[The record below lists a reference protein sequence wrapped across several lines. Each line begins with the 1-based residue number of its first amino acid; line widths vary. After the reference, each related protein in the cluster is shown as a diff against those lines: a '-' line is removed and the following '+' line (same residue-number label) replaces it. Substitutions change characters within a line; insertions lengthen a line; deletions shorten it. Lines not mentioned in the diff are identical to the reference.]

1 MSLFNKLVQNYTTNN
16 ENGIAFK
23 IDKQEELFR
32 LVTTS
37 FLNDTFYKTKE
48 EELSRLQNLI
58 QECLIIDPSFVLWL
72 AETARIEY
80 NMRAT
85 THVLIWEI
93 VKTLK
98 GDNYKLKDFIY
109 NSIARVDD
117 MVEILSY
124 ILPEGKGNKKDRK
137 WKLSH
142 SLVKAYKQLL
152 WFKTKKGVIVEWK
165 FDEYQLAKYN
175 RKGKINLKDLVVLS
189 HSNSILSWKILNNE
203 LKTPFTWEVEIS
215 KLNKKDYLKR
225 FDIWNKLLNDKKI
238 PYIAL
243 LRNLRNISNDYLKY
257 VKYNNLTLSDIK
269 KSTFLKN
276 LINYLTNKEIV
287 LKNQQMPFRYLS
299 VYKEMKK
306 LKNDNYNEDRKT
318 NLIYNIFISWI
329 KIAATHSVKNL
340 EIKWKSAIFADV
352 SFSMK
357 TPISKKSKTDCIDI
371 ALLFWWMTKVMSKN
385 SISWVF
391 WNTAKLKELKWNS
404 VFEMNDNYKEWE
416 VWYSTNWYKAIE
428 LLLEKEIKVDKIFLF
443 TDMELYWN
451 VGVSY
456 GNSNSKTQIDKSLIE
471 YRKKYWNVKV
481 YIFNLSSS
489 STNVS
494 NQNWVY
500 TISGWSDK
508 IFDYIDI
515 LDNMK
520 NKDHINN
527 IRKKW
532 EKYLIK

>member
-1 MSLFNKLVQNYTTNN
+1 MSLFNKLVPNYITN
-16 ENGIAFK
+16 EANGIAFK
-23 IDKQEELFR
+23 INFQEELFR

-48 EELSRLQNLI
+48 EELSRLQDLI
-58 QECLIIDPSFVLWL
+58 QECLIIDPAFVLWL

-80 NMRAT
+80 NMRTT

-98 GDNYKLKDFIY
+98 GENFKLKDFIY
-109 NSIARVDD
+109 NSITRVDD

-124 ILPEGKGNKKDRK
+124 ILPEGKSNKKDRK

-152 WFKTKKGVIVEWK
+152 WFKTKKWIIVEWK
-165 FDEYQLAKYN
+165 FNEYQLAKYN

-215 KLNKKDYLKR
+215 KLDKNDYLKR
-225 FDIWNKLLNDKKI
+225 FEVWNRLLSEKKL
-238 PYIAL
+238 PYMAL
-243 LRNLRNISNDYLKY
+243 LRNLRNISNDYIEY
-257 VKYNNLTLSDIK
+257 AKYNNLTLTDIK

-276 LINYLTNKEIV
+276 TINYLTNKEVV
-287 LKNQQMPFRYLS
+287 LKSKQMPFRYLS
-299 VYKEMKK
+299 AYKTMKE
-306 LKNDNYNEDRKT
+306 LKKDNDNEDSKT

-340 EIKWKSAIFADV
+340 EIKWKTAIFADV
-352 SFSMK
+352 SYSMES
-357 TPISKKSKTDCIDI
+357 PVSSKSKINCIDI

-385 SISWVF
+385 SISWIF
-391 WNTAKLKELKWNS
+391 WDQAKLKDLNGDS
-404 VFEMNDNYKEWE
+404 VFEMNDNYKKWE
-416 VWYSTNWYKAIE
+416 VWYATNWYKSID

-443 TDMELYWN
+443 TDMELYWDDWMN
-451 VGVSY
+451 DSK
-456 GNSNSKTQIDKSLIE
+456 SKTQIDKSLIK

-489 STNVS
+489 STDVS

-508 IFDYIDI
+508 IFDYIDV
-515 LDNMK
+515 LDNMGK
-520 NKDHINN
+520 KDHINN